1 MNRRRVCGVLAGVG
15 AAVILGGVALA
26 AATQAGGEL
35 AAMHGAGH
43 GESPGLMVPGLVPHA
58 LLGRMAGELGL
69 TPEQR
74 QTIQGMF
81 DQARP
86 GFEQL
91 HRQVLAGSE
100 LLARTAPDDG
110 AYQTVVASVSQQA
123 ADAAAE
129 FVLQASQLRSQVN
142 GVLTPAQRTR
152 LGALEADLGARMLE
166 RHHHDHRVPPAAA
179 TAPQGLQ

>member
-1 MNRRRVCGVLAGVG
+1 MDRRHLVGTLAGVG
-15 AAVILGGVALA
+15 ATLILGGIALG
-26 AATQAGGEL
+26 AATQRSGDITPLHGTG
-35 AAMHGAGH
+35 HGAAA
-43 GESPGLMVPGLVPHA
+43 GLMLPGAVPHA

-69 TPEQR
+69 SPEQR
-74 QTIQGMF
+74 QTIDGLV

-91 HRQVLAGSE
+91 RRQVLAGSE
-100 LLARTAPDDG
+100 LLARTAPDDA

-123 ADAAAE
+123 ADAAAQ

-152 LGALEADLGARMLE
+152 LTALEAELSARLRE
-166 RHHHDHRVPPAAA
+166 HHHRSLPGAAGA
-179 TAPQGLQ
+179 AQGS

>member
-1 MNRRRVCGVLAGVG
+1 MNRRRMFAALAGVG
-15 AAVILGGVALA
+15 AVVILGGVALA
-26 AATQAGGEL
+26 AATQSGGEV

-43 GESPGLMVPGLVPHA
+43 GAGPGLMVPGLVPHA

-86 GFEQL
+86 GFDQL

-123 ADAAAE
+123 ADAAAQ

-152 LGALEADLGARMLE
+152 LSALEADLRARMLE
-166 RHHHDHRVPPAAA
+166 RRHDYRVPPAAA